1 MPCNP
6 KCHKVEERDA
16 SIIEVKMSITSTNQA
31 FNRLLKIMA
40 ALRSPNGCP
49 WDAEQT
55 PESLKPYLLEETYEV
70 LEAIDCGEPTAIR
83 DELGDLLLQV
93 VFQARIF
100 EERGVFDMGDV
111 AGAIADKLTRR
122 HPHVFGDEKIS
133 DMKTLDAQW
142 DQIKAREKAQSTVL
156 GGIPR
161 DLPALLRARKL
172 SEKANRIGFDL
183 PETKGIFNKIHG
195 ELGEFEQAMQRNDRR
210 AMEKKLGDLLF
221 AMVNLGRLGNLDAEE
236 ALREKANLF
245 VERFEYIEKI
255 LAEEGRNFQ
264 QISLEELDALW
275 EETKGLEKEKE
286 SGAPKT

>member
-1 MPCNP
+1 
-6 KCHKVEERDA
+6 
-16 SIIEVKMSITSTNQA
+16 MSITSTNQA

-40 ALRSPNGCP
+40 TLRSPNGCP

-70 LEAIDCGEPTAIR
+70 LEAIDRGEPTAIR

-122 HPHVFGDEKIS
+122 HPHVFGDQKVR
-133 DMKTLDAQW
+133 DMKTLNAQW
-142 DQIKAREKAQSTVL
+142 DRIKAREKAQKGEPATML
-156 GGIPR
+156 GGVPR

-172 SEKANRIGFDL
+172 SEKASCVGFDL
-183 PETKGIFNKIHG
+183 PEMKGIFNKIYG

-221 AMVNLGRLGNLDAEE
+221 AMVNLGRLRNLDAEE
-236 ALREKANLF
+236 ALREKVNRF
-245 VERFEYIEKI
+245 VERFEYIEKT
-255 LAEEGRNFQ
+255 LAKKGRNFQ
-264 QISLEELDALW
+264 QTSLEELGALW

-286 SGAPKT
+286 SGAAKT